1 MHTSRTFL
9 YVAFGLSAFLLAAI
23 IIAAIEKMFVLVLQ
37 LLIVIFVLELV
48 LWLVGRRMLSRSSVN
63 PSI

>member
-1 MHTSRTFL
+1 MNTRRTFL
-9 YVAFGLSAFLLAAI
+9 YVALGLSAFLLAAI
-23 IIAAIEKMFVLVLQ
+23 AFAAIEKKFVLVLQ

-48 LWLVGRRMLSRSSVN
+48 LWLVGRRMSSRPSVN